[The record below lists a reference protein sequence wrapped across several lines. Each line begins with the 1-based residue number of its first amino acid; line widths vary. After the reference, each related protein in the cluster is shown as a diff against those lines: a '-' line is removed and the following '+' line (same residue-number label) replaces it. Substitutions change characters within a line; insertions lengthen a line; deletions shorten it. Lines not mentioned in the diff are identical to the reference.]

1 MESQMKRRFLPC
13 PVRMEVISV
22 WGTKSITEGQE
33 LISLKMPKRGEEVKQ
48 KVQGE
53 GGPLKAKGMDL
64 LCLDYC
70 KFPGTVPLPPQRR
83 AV

>member
-1 MESQMKRRFLPC
+1 M
-13 PVRMEVISV
+13 
-22 WGTKSITEGQE
+22 
-33 LISLKMPKRGEEVKQ
+33 KMPRRGEEVKQ

-70 KFPGTVPLPPQRR
+70 RFPGTESPPPPTGELSEKP
-83 AV
+83 AECAGVNG